1 MMAKRPR
8 AVGEVLGE
16 LLQQFGL
23 TDRLKEFDA
32 VNCWAEVAG
41 EQIASHTKAKDVR
54 DGALIVE
61 VSSSAWRNQL
71 FYLKA
76 ELIEQINK
84 KIGKKLIHDI
94 MLV

>member
-1 MMAKRPR
+1 MPKRPR
-8 AVGEVLGE
+8 SVGEVLGE

-23 TDRLKEFDA
+23 ADRLKEFDA
-32 VNCWAEVAG
+32 INCWAEVVG
-41 EQIASHTKAKDVR
+41 EQVASHTKAKDVR

-84 KIGKKLIHDI
+84 KIGKKVIHDI